1 MVYASSRFV
10 LLFKYL
16 HNFAESIAFKVNRLS
31 KRKHVF
37 VLAFAVRISSTIS
50 QNHKIL
56 HLMCWNV
63 FKILIDMIK

>member
-1 MVYASSRFV
+1 MVYASPRFI

-16 HNFAESIAFKVNRLS
+16 PNFAESIAFKVNRLS